1 MYVLRNI
8 MQFNGLVLDK
18 QNTLENNNMN
28 SILQFAFEI
37 VCCLLFVFFFSIVL
51 FFIITFT
58 YIRLCFLIIAPSFQN
73 WKVYKNYYE
82 RKW

>member
-1 MYVLRNI
+1 MSIFLWIFSFLFVMYVLRNI

-37 VCCLLFVFFFSIVL
+37 VCCLLFVFFLVL
-51 FFIITFT
+51 F
-58 YIRLCFLIIAPSFQN
+58 YFLLSLLPIFGY
-73 WKVYKNYYE
+73 VF
-82 RKW
+82 